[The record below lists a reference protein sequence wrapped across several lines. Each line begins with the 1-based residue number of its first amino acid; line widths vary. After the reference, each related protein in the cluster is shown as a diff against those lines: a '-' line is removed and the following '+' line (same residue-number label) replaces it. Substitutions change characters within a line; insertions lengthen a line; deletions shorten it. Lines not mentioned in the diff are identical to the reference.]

1 MLDLKIINGQ
11 VIDGTGAPSCQAD
24 VGVRDGKIVLGSG
37 EDAREIL
44 DARGKYV
51 CPGFV
56 DAHSHGDGILGTV
69 YGRMCKACQGITT
82 EVAGQC
88 GESMAPVVPGHLED
102 LKAVVAGDVVD
113 YPEEM
118 EGFTDYRTYFNW
130 VSRRPLSANIRLLTG
145 HSSLRAGVMGYQDRR
160 PDKPEMEQMK
170 MLLREAMEQGSLG
183 LSSGLIYAPGCY
195 ADREELTELCRVVA
209 EYGGIYTSHMRNES
223 DDVVNGVK
231 EALTIGREAGVP
243 VFISHHKICG
253 VPNWGKSVE
262 TLKLVEEARQA
273 GQQVTLDQYPYLASM
288 TNMSAVVP
296 PDHFGEGAAA
306 LARRLGERGKGD
318 RLWRKIA
325 GEIENRQDFENQYR
339 NCGGWENILISSLP
353 ETKEYEG
360 MTVAEA
366 ARRMGRDGTDAYLEL
381 FVRNKGRGNF
391 IYFSMCEEDLCRIF
405 QNPNVCVGTDGLCRG
420 MEEKGHPRAWSS
432 FPHAIAY
439 FQKEKK
445 LLTLEEMIHK
455 ITLLPAQRTFLEGR
469 GAIRDGWAADLVI
482 LDYDHLEDRADYL
495 HSNVPAGGIDCVL
508 VNGQI
513 VYQDGR
519 LTGKMPGRLLR
530 RGYREDKKC

>member
-1 MLDLKIINGQ
+1 
-11 VIDGTGAPSCQAD
+11 
-24 VGVRDGKIVLGSG
+24 
-37 EDAREIL
+37 
-44 DARGKYV
+44 
-51 CPGFV
+51 
-56 DAHSHGDGILGTV
+56 
-69 YGRMCKACQGITT
+69 
-82 EVAGQC
+82 
-88 GESMAPVVPGHLED
+88 
-102 LKAVVAGDVVD
+102 
-113 YPEEM
+113 
-118 EGFTDYRTYFNW
+118 
-130 VSRRPLSANIRLLTG
+130 
-145 HSSLRAGVMGYQDRR
+145 
-160 PDKPEMEQMK
+160 MEQMK

-318 RLWRKIA
+318 GLWRKIA

-339 NCGGWENILISSLP
+339 NCGGWEHILISSLP

-366 ARRMGRDGTDAYLEL
+366 ARTVSEL
-381 FVRNKGRGNF
+381 VEK
-391 IYFSMCEEDLCRIF
+391 
-405 QNPNVCVGTDGLCRG
+405 DGLTSKMVDCHELRQGDELRG
-420 MEEKGHPRAWSS
+420 MVLIFEKYFIRAGSR
-432 FPHAIAY
+432 
-439 FQKEKK
+439 
-445 LLTLEEMIHK
+445 LTMTAVLDS
-455 ITLLPAQRTFLEGR
+455 LEGR
-469 GAIRDGWAADLVI
+469 TRLYWAVTGGEGI
-482 LDYDHLEDRADYL
+482 LGQSGDSKAAAEKYSESLRQKLFPYL
-495 HSNVPAGGIDCVL
+495 ALD
-508 VNGQI
+508 
-513 VYQDGR
+513 
-519 LTGKMPGRLLR
+519 
-530 RGYREDKKC
+530 

>member
-1 MLDLKIINGQ
+1 MVSIQ
-11 VIDGTGAPSCQAD
+11 
-24 VGVRDGKIVLGSG
+24 
-37 EDAREIL
+37 EIL
-44 DARGKYV
+44 
-51 CPGFV
+51 
-56 DAHSHGDGILGTV
+56 
-69 YGRMCKACQGITT
+69 
-82 EVAGQC
+82 
-88 GESMAPVVPGHLED
+88 
-102 LKAVVAGDVVD
+102 
-113 YPEEM
+113 
-118 EGFTDYRTYFNW
+118 
-130 VSRRPLSANIRLLTG
+130 
-145 HSSLRAGVMGYQDRR
+145 
-160 PDKPEMEQMK
+160 EQMK

-318 RLWRKIA
+318 GLWRKIA

-339 NCGGWENILISSLP
+339 NCGGWEHILISSLP

-366 ARRMGRDGTDAYLEL
+366 ARRMGRDGTDTYLEL

-519 LTGKMPGRLLR
+519 LTGKTPGQLLR

>member
-1 MLDLKIINGQ
+1 
-11 VIDGTGAPSCQAD
+11 
-24 VGVRDGKIVLGSG
+24 
-37 EDAREIL
+37 
-44 DARGKYV
+44 
-51 CPGFV
+51 
-56 DAHSHGDGILGTV
+56 
-69 YGRMCKACQGITT
+69 
-82 EVAGQC
+82 
-88 GESMAPVVPGHLED
+88 
-102 LKAVVAGDVVD
+102 
-113 YPEEM
+113 
-118 EGFTDYRTYFNW
+118 
-130 VSRRPLSANIRLLTG
+130 
-145 HSSLRAGVMGYQDRR
+145 
-160 PDKPEMEQMK
+160 
-170 MLLREAMEQGSLG
+170 
-183 LSSGLIYAPGCY
+183 
-195 ADREELTELCRVVA
+195 
-209 EYGGIYTSHMRNES
+209 
-223 DDVVNGVK
+223 
-231 EALTIGREAGVP
+231 
-243 VFISHHKICG
+243 
-253 VPNWGKSVE
+253 
-262 TLKLVEEARQA
+262 
-273 GQQVTLDQYPYLASM
+273 
-288 TNMSAVVP
+288 
-296 PDHFGEGAAA
+296 
-306 LARRLGERGKGD
+306 
-318 RLWRKIA
+318 
-325 GEIENRQDFENQYR
+325 
-339 NCGGWENILISSLP
+339 
-353 ETKEYEG
+353 

-405 QNPNVCVGTDGLCRG
+405 QDPNVCVGTDGLCRA

-519 LTGKMPGRLLR
+519 LTGKTPGRLLR